1 MTWKQARMIAAQ
13 HCARLNV
20 PSRLDGVKVQITEY
34 DYEGTDLTL
43 ADQRMINQAFE
54 REMRK
59 RGARVQFVPV
69 NVDEQPND
77 GNDRPDNLRVTME
90 RKNRYVRAAR
100 KRKLKLSEWMT
111 ETCDKSSG
119 E

>member
-1 MTWKQARMIAAQ
+1 MSLEKLIHRSAERHVSALQENEMKFY
-13 HCARLNV
+13 V
-20 PSRLDGVKVQITEY
+20 PLETGNPGRPL
-34 DYEGTDLTL
+34 TDSTP
-43 ADQRMINQAFE
+43 ASGHIH
-54 REMRK
+54 
-59 RGARVQFVPV
+59 
-69 NVDEQPND
+69 
-77 GNDRPDNLRVTME
+77 LRVTME